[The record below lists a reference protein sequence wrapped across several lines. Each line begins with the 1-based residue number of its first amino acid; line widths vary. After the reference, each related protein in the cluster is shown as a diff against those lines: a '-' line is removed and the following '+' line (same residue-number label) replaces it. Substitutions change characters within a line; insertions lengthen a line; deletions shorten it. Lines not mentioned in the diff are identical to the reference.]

1 MITQCQPTG
10 NIPEVP
16 ELGTPHYK
24 EQNHWSQWYVSAIEG
39 FHYIWINL
47 RPYFLFLIGFSPF
60 FFPYFSSLSHH
71 LSSLPLSP
79 LLLLQILWKVDTILF
94 CLLVLRRLSDS
105 QGRVWRFHPTQL
117 YVVEITLPEHQVCC
131 FK

>member
-1 MITQCQPTG
+1 MVRVRYRG
-10 NIPEVP
+10 VP
-16 ELGTPHYK
+16 LYLDQFTP
-24 EQNHWSQWYVSAIEG
+24 
-39 FHYIWINL
+39 L
-47 RPYFLFLIGFSPF
+47 LPLIGFSPF
-60 FFPYFSSLSHH
+60 FFPYFSSLSHP

-94 CLLVLRRLSDS
+94 CLLVLRGLSDS